1 MRLRLLGGAVRQFR
15 DAMRVPAA
23 ALERRFEEDVHD
35 TLDLLPARES
45 LGDGEHVGV
54 IVTPREFARELIED
68 CGARDATV
76 ALADEHLD
84 LALAA
89 LDRVSLVP
97 GPRSDLVAIA
107 RFVTERDR

>member
-1 MRLRLLGGAVRQFR
+1 MKSSRLLS
-15 DAMRVPAA
+15 
-23 ALERRFEEDVHD
+23 ALI
-35 TLDLLPARES
+35 LLQAHGRLCS
-45 LGDGEHVGV
+45 
-54 IVTPREFARELIED
+54 RELAERLEIP
-68 CGARDATV
+68 GQSLPLIFFQLQDATV
-76 ALADEHLD
+76 ALADEYLD